1 MQVITITNTK
11 GGVGKSTLA
20 LHLAA
25 AIQRQGLSASLV
37 DADLGQRSAAW
48 FLERRYERLNRR
60 AGEPISVV
68 TFTKK
73 PDETLV
79 QRFTDLVKT
88 ERDKGRRVI
97 IDTPAGGG
105 RCLNAALDL
114 STLVITPINESL
126 MDLTAIADD
135 TGKPGAL
142 GRRVR
147 SARER
152 RENESRPDLEWSV
165 VVNRVSP
172 LVSRNA
178 GKVGDRLRLLADAWD
193 FDIAG
198 HLTERMLYRELF
210 EDGLTLF
217 DLFRPGLD
225 DVPDSARKA
234 RDEMRALLN
243 GLGLP
248 AVL

>member
-1 MQVITITNTK
+1 MQVITIANTK

-25 AIQRQGLSASLV
+25 AFQRQGLSASV
-37 DADLGQRSAAW
+37 IDADLGQRSAAW
-48 FLERRYERLNRR
+48 FLERRYERLNGK
-60 AGEPISVV
+60 AGEPVSVV
-68 TFTKK
+68 TLTRK

-79 QRFTDLVKT
+79 ERFIELVKA
-88 ERDKGRRVI
+88 ERDKGRRVV

-114 STLVITPINESL
+114 STLVVTPINESL
-126 MDLTAIADD
+126 MDLNAIADD
-135 TGKPGAL
+135 EGKPGAL
-142 GRRVR
+142 GQRMKAARDRRE
-147 SARER
+147 AER
-152 RENESRPDLEWSV
+152 RPKLEWRV

-172 LVSRNA
+172 LISRNA
-178 GKVGDRLRLLADAWD
+178 GKVGDRLRLLAEARD

-210 EDGLTLF
+210 EEGLTLF
-217 DLFRPGLD
+217 DLFRSGVD

-234 RDEMRALLN
+234 RDEMQSLLT

-248 AVL
+248 AVF